1 MPYPGLLHPEP
12 LSLQQATA
20 DPDLLRRHLN
30 TVLSQSLWDLWVLV
44 CTRYFWAL
52 WASLVGMGF
61 DSKCNFTPPPIL
73 LGLLLCPRT
82 WGISSKSLQRHTATA
97 PAPTILLGL
106 HFSALGHGVSPH
118 SRSSVTLYRRQW
130 SKPTPR
136 KRNAK
141 RQNGYLRRPYKQ
153 LWKEEKWKAKEK
165 RKDIPIWVQSF
176 KE

>member
-12 LSLQQATA
+12 LSLQQSTA

-73 LGLLLCPRT
+73 LGLLLCP
-82 WGISSKSLQRHTATA
+82 WMLGIFYGGIQHSPVGGCSAVSCSFGVLSGEDECTSFYPAILHWTHIYHPATFGGTPSPSTSLMKQCWTMWYESPQVLLKASFSRFSSTC
-97 PAPTILLGL
+97 
-106 HFSALGHGVSPH
+106 
-118 SRSSVTLYRRQW
+118 VTLH
-130 SKPTPR
+130 S
-136 KRNAK
+136 AS
-141 RQNGYLRRPYKQ
+141 L
-153 LWKEEKWKAKEK
+153 
-165 RKDIPIWVQSF
+165 
-176 KE
+176 